1 MLECTHARA
10 RTHTQH
16 NTAED
21 AWTVFRGKVYDCTAF
36 FDYHPGG
43 AKYMLAVRDATLNSK
58 PKP

>member
-1 MLECTHARA
+1 ML
-10 RTHTQH
+10 QH

-43 AKYMLAVRDATLNSK
+43 AKYMLMVGGCVCECVRGGR
-58 PKP
+58 